1 MLQLVFLSSRTG
13 PLTDVESIQER
24 SSANNR
30 RDAIT
35 GCLIE
40 RNGYYFQALEG
51 PKELVENAFL
61 RMIVDD
67 RHREVYLLSRAL
79 ITCRHFGEWPMA
91 VILDEAEQERLIAI
105 AKTLAADLPL
115 EMKARFV
122 AAFGGL
128 D

>member
-13 PLTDVESIQER
+13 PLTDVEAIREQ

-79 ITCRHFGEWPMA
+79 ITRRQFGEWPMA
-91 VILDEAEQERLIAI
+91 VIFDEAEKERLIAI
-105 AKTLAADLPL
+105 AQTLAADLPP